1 MIQQKK
7 YIWLRNIALLS
18 ICGFL
23 CYSLFPVPPITWR
36 VLLLGTAFLTIGP
49 NLSYLTRLEKIV
61 ISFWILHFVYFF
73 TSYFWLDSPSTTLI
87 GNISVS
93 LLSIPLFMT
102 LGRRG
107 VMTNRFYLVAT
118 ILLVLSAFVY
128 YWTLRANY
136 LANLM
141 SGNQDITNNASA
153 VFLYILPLIFILR
166 SRYLSYGVLLICSYF
181 IMDGAKRGNIVCA
194 VPVILLFIIYTFRHK
209 KNRFYEKA
217 IFMLF
222 FIFTVSWGLKQYE
235 QNEYLQKRME
245 QTMEGNSSGRDRIYE
260 NSWKVYSESQDIKNI
275 ILGYGFQVTY
285 YNKQI
290 GNYAHN
296 DWLELLV
303 DNGLVG
309 ALFYLYI
316 FILLFKIIKKE
327 KDLQKRYILISIAII
342 WLLKSMFSMSFTSSL
357 MCIMFIT
364 LGWIFTTTNHNN

>member
-1 MIQQKK
+1 
-7 YIWLRNIALLS
+7 
-18 ICGFL
+18 
-23 CYSLFPVPPITWR
+23 
-36 VLLLGTAFLTIGP
+36 
-49 NLSYLTRLEKIV
+49 
-61 ISFWILHFVYFF
+61 
-73 TSYFWLDSPSTTLI
+73 
-87 GNISVS
+87 
-93 LLSIPLFMT
+93 
-102 LGRRG
+102 
-107 VMTNRFYLVAT
+107 
-118 ILLVLSAFVY
+118 
-128 YWTLRANY
+128 
-136 LANLM
+136 
-141 SGNQDITNNASA
+141 
-153 VFLYILPLIFILR
+153 
-166 SRYLSYGVLLICSYF
+166 
-181 IMDGAKRGNIVCA
+181 
-194 VPVILLFIIYTFRHK
+194 
-209 KNRFYEKA
+209 
-217 IFMLF
+217 MLF